1 MNSRNVELN
10 FSEINLS
17 SLQFVSIPGTLPHE
31 GTIIMECPP
40 NDEIVVFLTL
50 PFLNC
55 PMYVCLLS
63 HPIVIHLY
71 PDNKFST
78 SCSINN
84 SGNSSLAPPGKGQYL
99 KTFPELTLKC
109 NLTSF
114 CPFSPHQRQQLIL
127 ESTLGPLGT
136 ALMVPVGVDC
146 E

>member
-31 GTIIMECPP
+31 GTIIIECPP

-55 PMYVCLLS
+55 PMDVCLLS

-84 SGNSSLAPPGKGQYL
+84 SGNSSPGQDTGQRTVSENISGIDIEMQFDQFLSLQPTPMATTYSRVHVGYG
-99 KTFPELTLKC
+99 TD
-109 NLTSF
+109 
-114 CPFSPHQRQQLIL
+114 
-127 ESTLGPLGT
+127 GPCWSGL
-136 ALMVPVGVDC
+136 
-146 E
+146 